1 MCISYLFRVHQSW
14 HTLVLELGQPI
25 PHQMALFLEA
35 FVQVSR
41 EGAPKN
47 PLNDYHAVMLEER
60 GLFGAQPR

>member
-1 MCISYLFRVHQSW
+1 M
-14 HTLVLELGQPI
+14 LELGQPI